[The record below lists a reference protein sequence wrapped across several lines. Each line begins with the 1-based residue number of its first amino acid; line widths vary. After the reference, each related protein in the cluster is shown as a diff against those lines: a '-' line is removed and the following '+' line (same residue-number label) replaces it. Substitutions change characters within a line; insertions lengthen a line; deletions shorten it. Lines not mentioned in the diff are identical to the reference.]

1 MRFRVSMHNHL
12 SLHPL
17 AAAPGRRVAAGVV
30 ILGIA
35 VLAACGCGGG
45 SGVEF
50 VEGIVLLDGV
60 PLDDAI
66 VAFSPVQ
73 RGQGLPSVGKTGP
86 DGKFT
91 LTVVPQGGRRKG
103 TGTAKGDYLVSVS
116 KQLVEYFPPPPGAVP
131 DAMGIIKPPPPR
143 SPTSRRPGMAI
154 SRPRGSRSRSSPAK
168 TSRSSSCLPS
178 DRTRNSGRERFL
190 AIFLR
195 VPQKPP
201 AAAGG

>member
-1 MRFRVSMHNHL
+1 MRFRVSMHNRL

-30 ILGIA
+30 FLGIA

-50 VEGIVLLDGV
+50 VEGIVLFDGV

-73 RGQGLPSVGKTGP
+73 RGQGLPAVGKTGP

-91 LTVVPQGGRRKG
+91 LTIVPHGGRRKG

-116 KQLVEYFPPPPGAVP
+116 KQLVEYPPPPPGAVP
-131 DAMGIIKPPPPR
+131 DAMGIIKPPPPKITDIT
-143 SPTSRRPGMAI
+143 P
-154 SRPRGSRSRSSPAK
+154 PRYGDIK
-168 TSRSSSCLPS
+168 TSGLTVSIVAGKNQPKLELSS
-178 DRTRNSGRERFL
+178 
-190 AIFLR
+190 
-195 VPQKPP
+195 K
-201 AAAGG
+201 

>member
-1 MRFRVSMHNHL
+1 MSNEPSDIRGRQASTAASAISPSPRRSFRLSMHNRL

-30 ILGIA
+30 FLGIA

-45 SGVEF
+45 PRVEF
-50 VEGIVLLDGV
+50 VEGIVLFDGV

-73 RGQGLPSVGKTGP
+73 RGQGLPAVGKTGP

-116 KQLVEYFPPPPGAVP
+116 KQFVEYLPPPPGAVP
-131 DAMGIIKPPPPR
+131 DAMGIIKPPPPKITDIT
-143 SPTSRRPGMAI
+143 P
-154 SRPRGSRSRSSPAK
+154 PRYGDIK
-168 TSRSSSCLPS
+168 TSGLTVSIVAGRNQPKLELSS
-178 DRTRNSGRERFL
+178 
-190 AIFLR
+190 
-195 VPQKPP
+195 K
-201 AAAGG
+201 